1 VKVSGTYSLPVEPDR
16 AYQLLQDPAELARA
30 MPGCESLEQIGPDE
44 YRLRLKVILASLTG
58 SFEGSVRISDPSPPS
73 SFRLMVEGSGRIG
86 FLKGEGV
93 LRLAPAHASTE
104 VRATQ
109 ITYDGEVQV
118 GGTLAAVGQRMV
130 DGASKM
136 MIKRFFE
143 KLAQNAR

>member
-1 VKVSGTYSLPVEPDR
+1 
-16 AYQLLQDPAELARA
+16 
-30 MPGCESLEQIGPDE
+30 MPGCESLERIGPDE

-58 SFEGSVRISDPSPPS
+58 SFEGSVRIADPSPPS
-73 SFRLMVEGSGRIG
+73 SFRLTVEGSGRIG

-93 LRLAPAHASTE
+93 LRLAPTDASRE